1 VRLNAKA
8 WLVLLAVVL
17 TALPA
22 FALAQT
28 RYIEFV
34 AFDDFPTTSVLSTG
48 DLPKSDKLAP
58 LSSEGLYLIMD
69 RARALHRE
77 AVRQHQEVTKAI
89 SEGADGIDRFDETTG
104 FGGGPAPIIRV
115 KEPDGRKVTRVR
127 WRREGRPDLRARLDA
142 EGKVCEL
149 SYSLDG
155 AAVDA
160 RRRFVYLNDH
170 DTCRVM
176 AIMAQSPDG
185 FMRFWMFRPNQKL
198 MGFARCDSGM
208 SLEGPFVEWGED
220 GSIRRAMTISNAGYY
235 FETPPP
241 D

>member
-1 VRLNAKA
+1 M
-8 WLVLLAVVL
+8 LLAVML

-22 FALAQT
+22 ITRAQT
-28 RYIEFV
+28 HYPEFV

-48 DLPKSDKLAP
+48 GLSTTDKLAP

-77 AVRQHQEVTKAI
+77 AVRQHQELTKAI
-89 SEGADGIDRFDETTG
+89 SEGAEGLDRFDETSG
-104 FGGGPAPIIRV
+104 LAGGPAPIIRI
-115 KEPDGRKVTRVR
+115 KEPDGRKVTRIR
-127 WRREGRPDLRARLDA
+127 WRRQGRPDLRARLDA
-142 EGKVCEL
+142 DGKVCEV
-149 SYSLDG
+149 SYGLDNG
-155 AAVDA
+155 AVDA

-170 DTCRVM
+170 DSCRVM

-185 FMRFWMFRPNQKL
+185 FLRFWMFRPNQKL
-198 MGFARCDSGM
+198 MGFARCDSAM

-220 GSIRRAMTISNAGYY
+220 GSIKRAMTISNAGFY

-241 D
+241 E

>member
-1 VRLNAKA
+1 MAPTPKA
-8 WLVLLAVVL
+8 WLLLLAL
-17 TALPA
+17 ALAALPTIA
-22 FALAQT
+22 RAQA
-28 RYIEFV
+28 RYLEFV
-34 AFDDFPTTSVLSTG
+34 AFDDLPTTPVLTSG
-48 DLPKSDKLAP
+48 DIAQSEKLGP
-58 LSSEGLYLIMD
+58 VSSEGLYLIMD

-77 AVRQHQEVTKAI
+77 ALRQHQEITRAI
-89 SEGADGIDRFDETTG
+89 SEGADGLDKFDETNG
-104 FGGGPAPIIRV
+104 LGGGPAPIIRV

-127 WRREGRPDLRARLDA
+127 WRREGRPDIRARLDGA
-142 EGKVCEL
+142 GKICEI

-198 MGFARCDSGM
+198 MGFARCDSSM

-220 GSIRRAMTISNAGYY
+220 GTIKRAMTISNAGYY

-241 D
+241 E